1 MFRLAEVAIFS
12 IFFVFSF
19 IKLFSSSL
27 IEINTLTY
35 FYYLTIMLFLGRYF
49 LLHQVI
55 QINFLLV
62 SFLLSIGWLTL
73 IGLTGAQSETLVFDK
88 LKSLFISLLSI
99 PVAIYMYQRNLLKST
114 VIFTTIF
121 LMILSILFSMFIT
134 YDEEDPAFI
143 LNEIYLH
150 GSFIAGFMIFLSFLL
165 RLNIIWPIILITCL
179 IILGG
184 RGPLLSLIIASMF
197 IVINFTLKLIKVPK
211 LNKRGA
217 AIALSLLPIIF
228 TGILK
233 FFPNLF
239 DRMIARLSYLSSGG
253 DSTLRRIEH
262 INTSLAA
269 FDSSP
274 IIGIGISNY
283 GLFLTGSHNDS
294 YPHNFILE
302 ILAENGL
309 LGGLPVL
316 ACIVLIFIKSIGNK
330 SWPLLLYVLFCLLI
344 SYSYATS
351 NELYFALTLA
361 LIFIGINNAK
371 NENIRNHSKPSF

>member
-150 GSFIAGFMIFLSFLL
+150 GSFIV
-165 RLNIIWPIILITCL
+165 
-179 IILGG
+179 
-184 RGPLLSLIIASMF
+184 
-197 IVINFTLKLIKVPK
+197 VI
-211 LNKRGA
+211 
-217 AIALSLLPIIF
+217 
-228 TGILK
+228 K
-233 FFPNLF
+233 F
-239 DRMIARLSYLSSGG
+239 G
-253 DSTLRRIEH
+253 
-262 INTSLAA
+262 
-269 FDSSP
+269 
-274 IIGIGISNY
+274 
-283 GLFLTGSHNDS
+283 
-294 YPHNFILE
+294 
-302 ILAENGL
+302 
-309 LGGLPVL
+309 
-316 ACIVLIFIKSIGNK
+316 K
-330 SWPLLLYVLFCLLI
+330 
-344 SYSYATS
+344 
-351 NELYFALTLA
+351 
-361 LIFIGINNAK
+361 
-371 NENIRNHSKPSF
+371 